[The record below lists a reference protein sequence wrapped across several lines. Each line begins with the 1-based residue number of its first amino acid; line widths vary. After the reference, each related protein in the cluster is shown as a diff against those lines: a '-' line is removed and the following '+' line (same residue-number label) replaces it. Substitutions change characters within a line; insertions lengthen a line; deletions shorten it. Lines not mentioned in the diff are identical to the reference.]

1 MDTSCGMLRGRPFGG
16 IGILWRKSFGS
27 CIRIHKYDDDSRVM
41 AIEFNDGNRKLLA
54 VNIYMPCD
62 DVDCLGCC
70 SGAFTYLSEA
80 HGTTSWI
87 GHCVCTE
94 QAHSSIT
101 DVNICY
107 DMQSSDHFPI
117 SICIDVS
124 SVPRLDCAYTPP
136 QSRLNWS
143 KASER
148 DRSMYRDKCAELLD
162 SIELPRDAACC
173 SDTSCK
179 DSSHIEGARDLYCC
193 IANALNCAAVN
204 AIPVTK
210 GNCNA
215 DDHNIPG
222 WNDFIK
228 AEHADARD
236 AFKFWVVSGKPRQG
250 DVFDSMRMSRAKFK
264 YLLRKC
270 RREEATIRADNLAS
284 ELCNND
290 PTLFWSWKE
299 VAKQNSGS
307 LKLAD
312 MVGGATGHVAIAS
325 MWNEH
330 YSQLFNCV
338 KGDTHKR
345 DVLDAVNRVSGGGDV
360 FDHNDVRS
368 AVASLCVNKACG
380 LDSLSAEHLM
390 YASPKIHILL
400 AICFNAFIVHDFLPS
415 SMTDTVLYL
424 LPDKCKNISDKG
436 NYRHI
441 ALSSVVSKVFELVL
455 LGKLKSC
462 LCTSDYQFGFKSNHS
477 TDLCIY
483 TLKEVIDLY
492 KSQSSSIYL
501 CFMNASKAFDRVNHW
516 TLFKK
521 LIDRDL

>member
-1 MDTSCGMLRGRPFGG
+1 MSNVLTISSYNCKNIKSSTDNVRQLCDVNDIVFLQETWLTYDELCIMKSLHPDYYSDGVSAMDTSCGMLRGRPFGG

-62 DVDCLGCC
+62 DRSVNSLNYDEFIKYLGMVDAIIKESDIYSVFVIGDWNAGVNSNSAFGSELSTFCTEHSYVLADVDCLGCC

-87 GHCVCTE
+87 DHCVCTE

-124 SVPRLDCAYTPP
+124 SVPRLDSAYTPP
-136 QSRLNWS
+136 QSRLDWS

-162 SIELPRDAACC
+162 SIELPRDAVCC

-179 DSSHIEGARDLYCC
+179 DSSHIEGVRDLYCC

-210 GNCNA
+210 GNCSA

-228 AEHADARD
+228 AAHADARD
-236 AFKFWVVSGKPRQG
+236 SFKLWVVSGKPRQG

-290 PTLFWSWKE
+290 PTLFWKE

-312 MVGGATGHVAIAS
+312 MVGGATGHIATAS

-368 AVASLCVNKACG
+368 
-380 LDSLSAEHLM
+380 
-390 YASPKIHILL
+390 P
-400 AICFNAFIVHDFLPS
+400 
-415 SMTDTVLYL
+415 
-424 LPDKCKNISDKG
+424 
-436 NYRHI
+436 
-441 ALSSVVSKVFELVL
+441 
-455 LGKLKSC
+455 
-462 LCTSDYQFGFKSNHS
+462 
-477 TDLCIY
+477 
-483 TLKEVIDLY
+483 
-492 KSQSSSIYL
+492 
-501 CFMNASKAFDRVNHW
+501 
-516 TLFKK
+516 
-521 LIDRDL
+521 